1 MDGSRILKALNPY
14 DYEIHS
20 FLAYILTMQMLGLT
34 KINDNF
40 AVRALVSLDSYRHWF
55 AEDDE
60 LSKDNTRPDFMLIEI
75 PKTAHNLDPAQ
86 NLDIHI
92 KIIECKM
99 GFQMIITL

>member
-34 KINDNF
+34 KPNDAF
-40 AVRALVSLDSYRHWF
+40 AVRALVSLDSYKHWF

-60 LSKDNTRPDFMLIEI
+60 LSKDNKRPDFMLIEI
-75 PKTAHNLDPAQ
+75 PKTGHNLDPSQIGYPYQ
-86 NLDIHI
+86 NY
-92 KIIECKM
+92 
-99 GFQMIITL
+99 